1 MKCFRPPIQCVGMVY
16 EIALFCALG
25 VGLWIGLDV
34 LGGAR
39 RSAEFLALGA
49 TLALWAGGELVI
61 NLAQDGSEILLG
73 RRILYAGSCFL
84 PVVWLWLA
92 ARAAD
97 ARWIRHRPRAL
108 IALALPAAFFYSCLY
123 WDTQGR
129 FILWSELQPTVGTWF
144 WCYAAYGWALI
155 LAGTYYLV
163 SVAVRFGAARPL
175 QAGAILAGAMVPLL
189 ANVVHLASGFEG
201 HDLTPIFIG
210 VGAVLL
216 RFAVID
222 SGLAGVLPRARQDV
236 IEQLDSGVLIS
247 NLQGVVVDA
256 NPAAARLLGSDRLV
270 GQSCRDLLE
279 RAPAG
284 PEHVVEV
291 KEFAVEGLLGE
302 VGRCVVLTD
311 RSEAHRFEQQLLQ
324 VQRLESL
331 GILAAGIAHEV
342 NNPLAFVRC
351 NLGSLEDIAKAISQ
365 DEVRRALPE
374 GLSETAGEALD
385 IVGEVRDGVDR
396 IGQLV
401 TSLKRFARPEIAGKP
416 GPVSLVV
423 VAKRAATMAKVG
435 LAPGTIRTHLEGVPL
450 VSASEGEMVQ
460 VALNLLVNAIQAT
473 GGKTPIDLEVV
484 PEGDGVRLRVRD
496 RGQGIPDDV
505 MPHIFDPFFTTKRP
519 DEGSGLGLSLS
530 FDLVRQHGG
539 TLEARNCDDGGA
551 CFEFCLPALPD
562 EPLPPEQAS

>member
-1 MKCFRPPIQCVGMVY
+1 MECFRPPIQCVGMVY

-155 LAGTYYLV
+155 LVGTYYLV

-270 GQSCRDLLE
+270 GHSCRDLLE

-291 KEFAVEGLLGE
+291 REFAVEGLLGE

-311 RSEAHRFEQQLLQ
+311 RSEAHRFEHQLLQ

-351 NLGSLEDIAKAISQ
+351 NLGSLEEIAKAISQ
-365 DEVRRALPE
+365 DGHRGRGSRRGGSHWPTGDQPEALRPAGDRWKAGARQPGGGGQAGRDHGQGGARPWHDPDAPGRRPAGIGERGRDGAGRAQPARERHPGDRREDAHRPGGGPGRRRRAPS
-374 GLSETAGEALD
+374 GT
-385 IVGEVRDGVDR
+385 
-396 IGQLV
+396 
-401 TSLKRFARPEIAGKP
+401 
-416 GPVSLVV
+416 GP
-423 VAKRAATMAKVG
+423 
-435 LAPGTIRTHLEGVPL
+435 RT
-450 VSASEGEMVQ
+450 
-460 VALNLLVNAIQAT
+460 
-473 GGKTPIDLEVV
+473 
-484 PEGDGVRLRVRD
+484 
-496 RGQGIPDDV
+496 GIPDDV

-519 DEGSGLGLSLS
+519 GEGSGLGLSLS

-551 CFEFCLPALPD
+551 CFEFWLPALPD
-562 EPLPPEQAS
+562 EPLPPESAP

>member
-1 MKCFRPPIQCVGMVY
+1 MVY
-16 EIALFCALG
+16 EITLFCALG

-39 RSAEFLALGA
+39 RSVEFLALGA
-49 TLALWAGGELVI
+49 SLALWAGGELAI
-61 NLAQDGSEILLG
+61 NLAHDGSEILLG

-97 ARWIRHRPRAL
+97 ARWIRHRPGAL
-108 IALALPAAFFYSCLY
+108 IAAALPAAFFYSCLY

-129 FILWSELQPTVGTWF
+129 FILWSELQPTVGAWF

-155 LAGTYYLV
+155 LVGTYYLV
-163 SVAVRFGAARPL
+163 SVAIRFGAARPL

-189 ANVVHLASGFEG
+189 ANVVHLTSGFEG
-201 HDLTPIFIG
+201 HDLTVIFIG

-270 GQSCRDLLE
+270 GHSCRDLLE

-284 PEHVVEV
+284 PERVVEV
-291 KEFAVEGLLGE
+291 REFSVEGLLGE

-311 RSEAHRFEQQLLQ
+311 RSEAHRIEQQLLQ
-324 VQRLESL
+324 AQRLESL

-385 IVGEVRDGVDR
+385 IVAEVRDGVDR

-416 GPVSLVV
+416 GPVSLVA
-423 VAKRAATMAKVG
+423 VAKRAASMAKVG
-435 LAPGTIRTHLEGVPL
+435 LAPGTIRTHLEGVRP
-450 VSASEGEMVQ
+450 VSGSEGEMVQ
-460 VALNLLVNAIQAT
+460 VVLNLLLNAIQAT

-539 TLEARNCDDGGA
+539 TLEARNCADGGA
-551 CFEFCLPALPD
+551 CFEFRLPALPA
-562 EPLPPEQAS
+562 EPLPPESDS